1 MRQRRMGSYQVPLRQ
16 IMSWLFIFR
25 FLWKCMVSYSR
36 LRKSAECHRKGCV
49 LTPTEFYGA
58 VDGGHILKYNCNL
71 SLGKIHLLKMTIS
84 IGCKI
89 LLNLILRVKMESFEI
104 SFVTPKLCSYLKENL
119 NLHFSFIAR
128 VSLHFI

>member
-1 MRQRRMGSYQVPLRQ
+1 MRQRRMGSYQVPPRQ

-25 FLWKCMVSYSR
+25 FLWKCMVSYSP
-36 LRKSAECHRKGCV
+36 LRKSAKCHRKGSDP
-49 LTPTEFYGA
+49 TPIEFCGA
-58 VDGGHILKYNCNL
+58 VGGRHILKYNCSL
-71 SLGKIHLLKMTIS
+71 SLGKIHLLKMTVT
-84 IGCKI
+84 IGHKI

-104 SFVTPKLCSYLKENL
+104 SFVAPKLCSYLKENL